1 MVNSLVNLHEGF
13 GCVGTALD
21 DNGVE
26 VLVDEGVGM
35 LDDDGFNMLADDVVG
50 RPTGDVVGTPDDDD
64 EAAVREIAHHLTM
77 ISVPIIDATE
87 ILLS

>member
-26 VLVDEGVGM
+26 ILVDEGVDM

-50 RPTGDVVGTPDDDD
+50 RPTGDVVGTPDDE
-64 EAAVREIAHHLTM
+64 EAAVIEKNT
-77 ISVPIIDATE
+77 SFNNDFCCNN
-87 ILLS
+87 